1 VAVVYGMKI
10 HAIAELPAQ
19 TAILHQEL
27 SFLHHFGRASKINH
41 VLAIPPNLHRCTTV
55 SAVTMQV
62 PTANTSNVAGEIFIT
77 VLNLEL
83 SEIWTCLGKAN
94 QSRYILGVFW
104 RDGRRYFVR
113 QLCVRTYAIC
123 PKANLAKAQVLI
135 YPLLLAA
142 S

>member
-1 VAVVYGMKI
+1 M
-10 HAIAELPAQ
+10 HAIAKLPAQ

-62 PTANTSNVAGEIFIT
+62 PTAGTSKVTGKIFIT
-77 VLNLEL
+77 ILIFEL
-83 SEIWTCLGKAN
+83 SGIWTCLGKAN
-94 QSRYILGVFW
+94 QSRYIPGVFW
-104 RDGRRYFVR
+104 RDGRRCFGR
-113 QLCVRTYAIC
+113 QSGARIHVIC
-123 PKANLAKAQVLI
+123 AGANLAKAQVLI
-135 YPLLLAA
+135 YPLLLVA